1 MFALVVACRLVEE
14 MVIVLMVISQVNG
27 DGARGKGDS
36 SDVDGDS

>member
-1 MFALVVACRLVEE
+1 MIVV